1 MNDIT
6 IYARHY
12 YEYLTSPPEMF
23 VQCLFMN
30 YDQLMLSV
38 LFLLHSFFF
47 IQIQSRNQA
56 ICVQQE
62 VSPQN

>member
-6 IYARHY
+6 IYARLY

-30 YDQLMLSV
+30 YDQLMISV
-38 LFLLHSFFF
+38 LFLLHSFF
-47 IQIQSRNQA
+47 IQIQTRNQA
-56 ICVQQE
+56 ICD
-62 VSPQN
+62 VS